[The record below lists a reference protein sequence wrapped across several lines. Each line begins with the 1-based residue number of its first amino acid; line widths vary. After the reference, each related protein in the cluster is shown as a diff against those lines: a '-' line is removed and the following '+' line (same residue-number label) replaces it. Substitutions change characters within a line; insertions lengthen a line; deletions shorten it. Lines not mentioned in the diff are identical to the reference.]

1 MNQIGDKFYLPQ
13 TEEGEAQQKN
23 PIPKTSNK
31 AVTCKKK
38 KMHTKYEIKNEN
50 GRNIEYLWIMTE
62 T

>member
-38 KMHTKYEIKNEN
+38 KMHTKYEIMLLIVT
-50 GRNIEYLWIMTE
+50 RL
-62 T
+62 